1 MTTPEI
7 QIARLPKW
15 VQEHIADIQR
25 QRDVAVR
32 ELNRWVD
39 AQTPSPVR
47 VLEMVYLGEGAGP
60 SIKTRFVQTRTIEVL
75 WKNVYL
81 KVYLA
86 ESSAQRQDSIELQWG
101 QGEEMHGSGM
111 AALVPMSFQSAL
123 IISPKN
129 MRTIP

>member
-47 VLEMVYLGEGAGP
+47 VLEMVCLGEGAGP

-111 AALVPMSFQSAL
+111 AALVPTSFQSAL